1 MVFNDVSRF
10 LALTSEIENSSNYEL
25 WYSINDEKNQKIQG
39 SLCTLDTSFSKFIN
53 RNRLVLGNVLDGTSE
68 EKVVAA
74 IDDDI
79 PVISLRDLR
88 DTINLYNRPIIEL
101 IFKIKDTLYDK
112 ITGIRIEVG
121 YTNISN
127 YCNNSESAEV
137 KYRVIFDLEK

>member
-10 LALTSEIENSSNYEL
+10 LALTKEIENSFDYEL
-25 WYSINDEKNQKIQG
+25 WYSINNGKDQG
-39 SLCTLDTSFSKFIN
+39 VLCTLDTSFSKFIN
-53 RNRLVLGNVLDGTSE
+53 RNRIVLRNDLGGTSE
-68 EKVVAA
+68 EEVIAA

-79 PVISLRDLR
+79 PTISLQDLR
-88 DTINLYNRPIIEL
+88 DTIILHHNAIIGL